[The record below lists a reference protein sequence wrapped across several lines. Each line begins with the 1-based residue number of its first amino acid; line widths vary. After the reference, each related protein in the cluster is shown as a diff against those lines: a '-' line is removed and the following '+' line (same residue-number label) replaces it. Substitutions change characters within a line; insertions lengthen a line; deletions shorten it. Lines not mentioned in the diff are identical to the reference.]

1 MLSKTTLR
9 FGVLGIAVLALA
21 LPAMAQ
27 APELGMLDTLTR
39 GNWELR
45 IRGEGNNRT
54 ICLRTGREFIQLQH
68 RQSGC
73 TQYVVQDDPS
83 EVTVQYTCRG
93 DGYGRTS
100 IRRESSGLVQIR
112 SQGTQARTP
121 FTIEGEARRI
131 GPC

>member
-1 MLSKTTLR
+1 MFGKRILR
-9 FGVLGIAVLALA
+9 FCAIGTAVLVLA
-21 LPAMAQ
+21 APAVAQ

-45 IRGEGNNRT
+45 MRGDGGNRT
-54 ICLRTGREFIQLQH
+54 ICLRSGRELIQLQH

-73 TQYVVQDDPS
+73 THYVVQDDPS

-93 DGYGRTS
+93 DGFGRTS
-100 IRRESSGLVQIR
+100 IRRESSSLVQIR

-121 FTIEGEARRI
+121 FTIEGEARRT

>member
-1 MLSKTTLR
+1 MMLPRRMFPRYRRCSKTARRQRRQRRQLLSDCR
-9 FGVLGIAVLALA
+9 YRR
-21 LPAMAQ
+21 Q
-27 APELGMLDTLTR
+27 LTAR
-39 GNWELR
+39 H
-45 IRGEGNNRT
+45 
-54 ICLRTGREFIQLQH
+54 IQLQH

-73 TQYVVQDDPS
+73 TQYVVQDDPD

-100 IRRESSGLVQIR
+100 IRRESSSLVQIR

-121 FTIEGEARRI
+121 FTIEGEARRT